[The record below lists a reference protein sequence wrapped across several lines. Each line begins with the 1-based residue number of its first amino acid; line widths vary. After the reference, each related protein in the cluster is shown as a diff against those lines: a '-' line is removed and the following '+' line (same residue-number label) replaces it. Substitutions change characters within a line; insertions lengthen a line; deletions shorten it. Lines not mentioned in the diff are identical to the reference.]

1 MVFDMLNPHLVNFPV
16 PIFPFES
23 RHNMGDASLKK
34 CIQFKLP
41 SFFLYQVPWMQIQF
55 YLYQYGKYFHFYS
68 CFTSRSNCAQIG
80 FWLLVD
86 LCNSSDSSQNAQ
98 IELQSPKY
106 FLLQSTHSS
115 SLVLVFKSH
124 PICTVILHVASV
136 LLVSARKYQ
145 KSYKYLGDSRGVKI
159 ISHMKT
165 ISRMKT
171 ISHMK
176 TISPATL
183 SHLDPLLRLLLLF
196 PDSKVVL
203 LPKLQLEHLLHF
215 LLLKLIKLT
224 LADTQVFPDNK
235 LFTSVTFFKGK
246 NLMT

>member
-1 MVFDMLNPHLVNFPV
+1 
-16 PIFPFES
+16 
-23 RHNMGDASLKK
+23 
-34 CIQFKLP
+34 
-41 SFFLYQVPWMQIQF
+41 MQIQF
-55 YLYQYGKYFHFYS
+55 YLYQYGKYFHFSS

-165 ISRMKT
+165 IS
-171 ISHMK
+171 
-176 TISPATL
+176 PATL
-183 SHLDPLLRLLLLF
+183 SHLDALLRLLLLF

-203 LPKLQLEHLLHF
+203 LPQLQLKHLLHF
-215 LLLKLIKLT
+215 LLLKLVKLT